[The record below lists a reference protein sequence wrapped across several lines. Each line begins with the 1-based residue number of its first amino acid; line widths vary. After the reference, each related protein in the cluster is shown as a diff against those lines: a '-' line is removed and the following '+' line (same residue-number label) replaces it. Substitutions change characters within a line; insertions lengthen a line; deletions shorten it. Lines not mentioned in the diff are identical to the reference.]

1 MMPGVP
7 MLTTLLETV
16 DFDDAEAR
24 LTPRNAAPAPAAT
37 IAASMI
43 HFLWLPDP
51 ILEVVG
57 VISPDFAVGC
67 ADGCCGFCAVC
78 AVGVMSPDFVVG

>member
-1 MMPGVP
+1 MPGVP

-24 LTPRNAAPAPAAT
+24 LTPRNATPAPTATMAAR
-37 IAASMI
+37 MI

-57 VISPDFAVGC
+57 VISPDFAVDW